1 MRNPFHGT
9 QYENACLSKIDF
21 DQEQLDILSKYVQN
35 PKGFLYVYSGTGVG
49 KTYFCAAITNMK
61 INEQKRY
68 CWYQDES
75 SFYNN
80 LFNKMNSKSESTDEE
95 IKKMTEQEFLIYDDL
110 GCLTFSD
117 PAKKNWHRDV
127 LFSLIDG
134 CGNQMTPMVITS
146 NYAPDDLYGVF
157 HERFVSRI
165 KDRRNTI
172 IKLKGEDKRLHGV

>member
-1 MRNPFHGT
+1 MRNPFHCT

-21 DQEQLDILSKYVQN
+21 DQDQLDILSKYLQN

-95 IKKMTEQEFLIYDDL
+95 IKQRFLE
-110 GCLTFSD
+110 
-117 PAKKNWHRDV
+117 V
-127 LFSLIDG
+127 LKY
-134 CGNQMTPMVITS
+134 TP
-146 NYAPDDLYGVF
+146 YLQPD
-157 HERFVSRI
+157 SI
-165 KDRRNTI
+165 IIRRNG
-172 IKLKGEDKRLHGV
+172 K